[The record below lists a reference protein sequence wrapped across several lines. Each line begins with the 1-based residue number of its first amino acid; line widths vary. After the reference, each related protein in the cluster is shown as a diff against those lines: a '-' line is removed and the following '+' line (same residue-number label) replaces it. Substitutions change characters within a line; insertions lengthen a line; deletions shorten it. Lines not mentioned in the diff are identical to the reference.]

1 MLDVCDWS
9 STLTRNNC
17 RWTSKLV
24 LTADL
29 ISFLFL
35 RILEE
40 NPWAIPKR
48 IILKKNPKGRSA
60 RMFARM
66 YSLRMSLLILCK
78 VWSLWSSESFI
89 VVHPLAQDSHF
100 SFPGAIGDKR
110 RGIREER
117 GRGSERESKRE
128 RERDI
133 TISNYRFKAWNSSVE
148 PYVLEHSLFFLWP
161 LGLEKFSICIRREV
175 L

>member
-1 MLDVCDWS
+1 MLDVCGWS
-9 STLTRNNC
+9 STSTRNNC

-35 RILEE
+35 RILEG
-40 NPWAIPKR
+40 NPWGIPKR

-117 GRGSERESKRE
+117 VRGSERESKRE
-128 RERDI
+128 RERK
-133 TISNYRFKAWNSSVE
+133 ISVSLIIWAQILVLPRFRWVFE
-148 PYVLEHSLFFLWP
+148 P
-161 LGLEKFSICIRREV
+161 R
-175 L
+175 